1 MRKPGCKANRPGG
14 MRTRRTGALAGSPG
28 PLSRNPRAPG
38 WGRGGGLGTGQGE
51 GHGSLPAP
59 PPQRPARPPCGTR
72 PNGTQRPCGSIT
84 PAPESRGDG
93 GHAVRTQKGPLH
105 PPTATP
111 ACADSPSP
119 TPKDRG
125 AGRLGLRGRRLPR
138 PPGRAS
144 SGRARRS
151 VRRRV
156 PAYPRPSHPLGTQLG
171 RWGPGVHSLLTLAG
185 HSWPRC
191 GPAASPVPQ
200 ERSPGRHKQGL
211 RSHRSR
217 RPARVSQD
225 HLPGS
230 ERAGAGSVHRLAS
243 TGAPAQPPGREE
255 ARPPLGG
262 RRLLPP
268 PAWGPPAAPGQG
280 DGFE

>member
-1 MRKPGCKANRPGG
+1 MRRGGDKVGAWAQGRVRATAPSRHPRLSAPPGLP
-14 MRTRRTGALAGSPG
+14 AGPG
-28 PLSRNPRAPG
+28 PTELNGPAAPSRPPRSLGVTVATSSALRRAPFTL
-38 WGRGGGLGTGQGE
+38 RQ
-51 GHGSLPAP
+51 S
-59 PPQRPARPPCGTR
+59 RPVC
-72 PNGTQRPCGSIT
+72 
-84 PAPESRGDG
+84 
-93 GHAVRTQKGPLH
+93 V
-105 PPTATP
+105 
-111 ACADSPSP
+111 DSPSP
-119 TPKDRG
+119 VPKDRG

-151 VRRRV
+151 IRRRV

-217 RPARVSQD
+217 QPARVSQD

-243 TGAPAQPPGREE
+243 TGAPAQRPGREE

-262 RRLLPP
+262 RRFLPP

>member
-1 MRKPGCKANRPGG
+1 

-38 WGRGGGLGTGQGE
+38 QGRGGGLGTGQGE
-51 GHGSLPAP
+51 GHGSLLAP
-59 PPQRPARPPCGTR
+59 PPRRLRRPPCGTR
-72 PNGTQRPCGSIT
+72 PSGTHGPAAPSRPPWSLGVTVATSSALRRALFT
-84 PAPESRGDG
+84 LRQS
-93 GHAVRTQKGPLH
+93 H
-105 PPTATP
+105 PV
-111 ACADSPSP
+111 CVDSLSP
-119 TPKDRG
+119 IPKDRE

-144 SGRARRS
+144 SGRAWRSIRRC
-151 VRRRV
+151 V
-156 PAYPRPSHPLGTQLG
+156 PAYPRPSHLLGTQLG
-171 RWGPGVHSLLTLAG
+171 RWGPGVHSLLTLADHG
-185 HSWPRC
+185 WPRC

-230 ERAGAGSVHRLAS
+230 EQAGAGSVHRPAS
-243 TGAPAQPPGREE
+243 TGAPAQRPGREE
-255 ARPPLGG
+255 ACPPLGG